1 MEPSITMILFARVH
15 AAPMLAA
22 RARARARARASS
34 GGASGRGAEGSRWA
48 VAPASRMETLLT
60 IKQQTVQAASTAA
73 ARRKLLRV

>member
-15 AAPMLAA
+15 AAPMLA
-22 RARARARARASS
+22 ARARARARASS